1 MVPKE
6 SITTNGLLRVS
17 EAASLLG
24 IKPGTLR
31 VWLRQRRI
39 GYVRLSARAVRLRR
53 ADVEKAI
60 GDRLITAKGTA
71 RARAK
76 SAAA

>member
-1 MVPKE
+1 VTPNR
-6 SITTNGLLRVS
+6 SITENGLLRVS

-39 GYVRLSARAVRLRR
+39 GCVRLSARAVRLRR
-53 ADVEKAI
+53 ADVEQAI
-60 GDRLITAKGTA
+60 GDRLVVPRQPEGSATA
-71 RARAK
+71 
-76 SAAA
+76 